1 MVLNT
6 KGLMPYGK
14 RKEYL
19 EYLEYLKYLKYLKL
33 RFPPFIQ
40 IGN

>member
-19 EYLEYLKYLKYLKL
+19 EYLEYLKYLKLG
-33 RFPPFIQ
+33 FPPFIQ

>member
-1 MVLNT
+1 MVLNI

-19 EYLEYLKYLKYLKL
+19 EYLEYLKYLKLG
-33 RFPPFIQ
+33 FPPFIQ